1 MAARQ
6 RDREYKQA
14 APRADA
20 YTGMLVVSLVATLAG
35 LIFAFL
41 DYNQYQGDLPKL
53 KSMMAPAPMGGP
65 VQPLNPQGGAPNPGP

>member
-6 RDREYKQA
+6 RDRDFKQA

-53 KSMMAPAPMGGP
+53 KSMVPAAPMGGAP
-65 VQPLNPQGGAPNPGP
+65 VPLVTSGGQTSAP

>member
-6 RDREYKQA
+6 RDRDFKQA

-53 KSMMAPAPMGGP
+53 KTMVAPAPMGGP
-65 VQPLNPQGGAPNPGP
+65 PVPIQPNQPATP